1 MRPDGWGV
9 ELPLGMGLPS
19 WLRRWVGQALGAVL
33 DTPPGG
39 VLRSRVA
46 LAHGTVPLYV
56 QGVKVVVCTCLQ
68 ADVPLGVHTL
78 IPMTLNSRSYVPIY
92 QQLAE
97 VLREQIRSGALPP
110 GSPIPGENRLAA
122 DHGIGRETVRKA
134 LSVLRSE
141 GIIVTRKSEGTFVR
155 EDKARRTV
163 AIDST
168 TIVIARM
175 PTPAERVAL
184 DLDEGTPVVVI
195 RRGESEPE
203 LVPADVVKVTGT
215 K

>member
-1 MRPDGWGV
+1 M
-9 ELPLGMGLPS
+9 
-19 WLRRWVGQALGAVL
+19 
-33 DTPPGG
+33 
-39 VLRSRVA
+39 
-46 LAHGTVPLYV
+46 
-56 QGVKVVVCTCLQ
+56 VVCIGLQ
-68 ADVPLGVHTL
+68 AAVPTGVHTL
-78 IPMTLNSRSYVPIY
+78 IPMTLNPRSYVPIY
-92 QQLAE
+92 QQLAD
-97 VLREQIRSGALPP
+97 VLREQIHSGDLPP
-110 GSPIPGENRLAA
+110 GAPIPGENRLAK

-134 LSVLRSE
+134 LAVLRSE

-175 PTPAERVAL
+175 PTPAERVDL

-203 LVPADVVKVTGT
+203 LVPADRVEVTGIQ
-215 K
+215 